1 MTRKTLMI
9 GLSAAALLS
18 AAATGGAALAAN
30 TGAPEPDERNEI
42 SAVSGACFSLAQAV
56 AIAERLGSGRAME
69 ASFDDESGRNW
80 EVEIAGGGRVATDAV
95 DTARGAVSAVADEA
109 DEANEGPED
118 ND

>member
-1 MTRKTLMI
+1 MTRKTLVI

-18 AAATGGAALAAN
+18 AAAIGGAALAAN

-42 SAVSGACFSLAQAV
+42 SAVNGARFSLAQAG
-56 AIAERLGSGRAME
+56 AIAERQGSGRAME

-80 EVEIAGGGRVATDAV
+80 EVIAGGGRVATYAV